1 MKINYFLL
9 FLILINIS
17 CSSNGDDN
25 PADNGFNY
33 VGIWELTNLEMSIA
47 QDMNGDGIFSTN
59 LKDELV
65 CFQTTIDVKN
75 DKSFVVTETKLK
87 YISNTETTV
96 VYECNGSSSG
106 SGTWSE
112 VENGI
117 KIGNIT
123 YPRSG
128 NQLTSNIGDEIPGF
142 LKVVYTKL

>member
-1 MKINYFLL
+1 MKINYLLLLVIFL
-9 FLILINIS
+9 NVS
-17 CSSNGDDN
+17 CSSSGDDN
-25 PADNGFNY
+25 PTDNGFNY
-33 VGIWELTNLEMSIA
+33 LGTWELTNLEISIA
-47 QDMNGDGIFSTN
+47 QDMNNDGIFSTN

-75 DKSFVVTETKLK
+75 DQTFVVTGTKLK
-87 YISNTETTV
+87 YISSTETTV
-96 VYECNGSSSG
+96 VYECNGTSSD

-128 NQLTSNIGDEIPGF
+128 NQLTLNIGDEIPGF